1 MKGREEKGREE
12 TRMEAK
18 KSERA
23 ESESDGAKKEQEL
36 DLSGMSLDSLPNP
49 SINLS
54 TITKLDLSNNDLQVS
69 SSCTHRTA
77 LHLMKTEHSGVADGE
92 AAELGGAGCALQP
105 AEGTAQLHRLP
116 LQAEGLER
124 LRQPSGVPSEDH
136 RALPELIANFNQLT
150 KLPDTMGFELT
161 NLQKL
166 AVNTNKLA
174 FLPYSTS
181 HMTSLRVLDARLNCL
196 RALPDGLENLIRLQV
211 LNVGQN
217 FQYLQSLPYAVGL
230 LVSLVELDIS
240 YNSITVLPNSM
251 GCLTKLRKFQVE
263 GNPLVCPPTD
273 VVEQGIDVTRKY
285 LSARMNG
292 SETGPSA
299 RKPSWIKKL
308 VKCGAFSDRTMS
320 SNISVRDENDGLLM
334 SDYRSIDGL
343 ASPRYVGIFSPRR
356 LFSPRRA
363 SPRK

>member
-1 MKGREEKGREE
+1 M
-12 TRMEAK
+12 RMEAK
-18 KSERA
+18 TSERA
-23 ESESDGAKKEQEL
+23 ESESDGVKKEQEL

-49 SINLS
+49 SINLGI
-54 TITKLDLSNNDLQVS
+54 ITKLDLSNNNLQS
-69 SSCTHRTA
+69 IPESLTA
-77 LHLMKTEHSGVADGE
+77 RLLNLVVLDVHSN
-92 AAELGGAGCALQP
+92 
-105 AEGTAQLHRLP
+105 QL
-116 LQAEGLER
+116 
-124 LRQPSGVPSEDH
+124 
-136 RALPELIANFNQLT
+136 RALPNSIGCLSKLKALNVSGNLMESLPKTIEDCRALQELIANFNQLT

-161 NLQKL
+161 NLQML

-217 FQYLQSLPYAVGL
+217 FQYLQSLPYAIGL

-273 VVEQGIDVTRKY
+273 VVEQGIDVTREY

-292 SETGPSA
+292 SETGPSSS
-299 RKPSWIKKL
+299 KHSWIKNL
-308 VKCGAFSDRTMS
+308 VKCGTFSGRMMS
-320 SNISVRDENDGLLM
+320 SNISVRDEKDGLLM